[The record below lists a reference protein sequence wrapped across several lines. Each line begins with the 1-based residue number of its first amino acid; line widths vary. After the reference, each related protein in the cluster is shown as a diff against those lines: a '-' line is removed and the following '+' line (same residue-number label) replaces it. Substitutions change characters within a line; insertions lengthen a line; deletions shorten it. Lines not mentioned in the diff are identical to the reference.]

1 MDRAGTSPS
10 SYALGHSAQELERL
24 SRQAEVFAPFTRQ
37 LLKQAGIRPGMRIL
51 DVGCGAGDVTFLA
64 ADLVGPTGK
73 VVGTDHATAAVE
85 WARAR
90 NQGRQA
96 KNVEFLE
103 GDPTRIEFDGQFD
116 AVVGRF
122 VLMYY
127 PDPIAAIRKL
137 TRHVRSD
144 GLIIFQEFDMDNAR
158 TYPPAQTLDRTLAW
172 MRRAFDATGAHTQLG
187 LELFRMFLAA
197 GLTAPLLRVDAIIA
211 GGLQFPCDILVALMR
226 SLLPVMEKLEI
237 ASASEVELPTLAERM
252 RNEVVACRGVIRSP
266 AIVGAWSRKPA
277 RL

>member
-1 MDRAGTSPS
+1 MDAAGTSQS
-10 SYALGHSAQELERL
+10 SYALGHSAHELERL
-24 SRQAEVFAPFTRQ
+24 TRQAEVFAPFTRQ
-37 LLKQAGIRPGMRIL
+37 LLDEAGIRPGMRIL

-64 ADLVGPTGK
+64 ADLVGPSGE

-90 NQGRQA
+90 SQQRQA
-96 KNVEFLE
+96 KNVEFRE
-103 GDPTRIEFDGQFD
+103 GDPTLIEFDGQFD

-127 PDPIAAIRKL
+127 SDPIAAIRKL
-137 TRHVRSD
+137 ARHVRSD

-172 MRRAFDATGAHTQLG
+172 IRQAFDATGAHTQLG

-197 GLTAPLLRVDAIIA
+197 GLPAPALRLDAVIA
-211 GGLQFPCDILVALMR
+211 GGLEFPCEILVAVMQ
-226 SLLPVMEKLEI
+226 SLLPVMDKLEI
-237 ASASEVELPTLAERM
+237 TSASEVDLPTLGERM
-252 RNEVVACRGVIRSP
+252 RNEVVACRGVVLSP
-266 AIVGAWSRKPA
+266 AIIGAWSRKPA
-277 RL
+277 